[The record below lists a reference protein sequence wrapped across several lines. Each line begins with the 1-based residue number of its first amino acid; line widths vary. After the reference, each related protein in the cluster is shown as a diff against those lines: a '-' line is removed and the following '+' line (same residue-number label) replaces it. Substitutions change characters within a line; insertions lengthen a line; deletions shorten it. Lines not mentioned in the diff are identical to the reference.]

1 MATKIISIGNQKGG
15 VGKSTVTMQLAG
27 ALSRCGFKVLVV
39 DADEQATVTKW
50 SAMSE
55 ETPFPASVVGLAAA
69 GAKLHR
75 EIQKFVDLYDFIIVD
90 CPPSV
95 SAPTPQSAF
104 LVSDLVLIPTRPSL
118 ADIWAVQETIKLI
131 ERARAVN
138 DGVRTAILLNA
149 KQPNTQ
155 MGRDAADVLAGFEAP
170 LLKTAFHL
178 RQAYP
183 QSVALGGTV
192 YDVLGAKQAQQEVDS
207 LTNEILGLLDIR

>member
-1 MATKIISIGNQKGG
+1 MAAKIISIGNQKGG

-50 SAMSE
+50 SAMSD
-55 ETPFPASVVGLAAA
+55 ETPFPAHVVGLAAS

-75 EIQKFVDLYDFIIVD
+75 EIQKFVDLYEFILVD

-138 DGVRTAILLNA
+138 DGVRSAILLNA
-149 KQPNTQ
+149 RQSNTQ
-155 MGRDAADVLAGFEAP
+155 MGRDAADVLASFEAP
-170 LLKTAFHL
+170 LLKTTFHL
-178 RQAYP
+178 RQAYA

-192 YDVLGAKQAQQEVDS
+192 HDVPGAKQAQQEVDS
-207 LTNEILGLLDIR
+207 LTDEVLGLLGLR

>member
-1 MATKIISIGNQKGG
+1 MAAKIISVGNQKGG

-27 ALSRCGFKVLVV
+27 SLSRRGFKVLVV
-39 DADEQATVTKW
+39 DADEQATATRW

-55 ETPFPASVVGLAAA
+55 EKPFPANVVGLAAS

-75 EIQKFVDLYDFIIVD
+75 ELQKFIDQYDFILVD

-95 SAPTPQSAF
+95 SSPTPQSAF

-131 ERARAVN
+131 ERAKAVN
-138 DGVRTAILLNA
+138 DGVRAAILLNA

-155 MGRDAADVLAGFEAP
+155 LGRDAAEILEGFDAV
-170 LLKTAFHL
+170 LLKTTFHL
-178 RQAYP
+178 RQAYA
-183 QSVALGGTV
+183 QSIVLGGTV
-192 YDVLGAKQAQQEVDS
+192 HDVPGGKPAQVEVEE
-207 LTNEILGLLDIR
+207 LTTEVLELLGLK

>member
-1 MATKIISIGNQKGG
+1 MAAKIISIGNQKGG

-90 CPPSV
+90 CSKIDAI
-95 SAPTPQSAF
+95 SANRWRLGLRKESITAL
-104 LVSDLVLIPTRPSL
+104 LVSQS
-118 ADIWAVQETIKLI
+118 
-131 ERARAVN
+131 
-138 DGVRTAILLNA
+138 
-149 KQPNTQ
+149 
-155 MGRDAADVLAGFEAP
+155 
-170 LLKTAFHL
+170 FH
-178 RQAYP
+178 A
-183 QSVALGGTV
+183 
-192 YDVLGAKQAQQEVDS
+192 
-207 LTNEILGLLDIR
+207 